1 MKTYMSLGKQWILRI
16 GIFLL
21 ILVLL
26 ADLGMIFMLAEM
38 NGYTLTAEETKLY
51 NFQTITESKCYEIQR
66 EWEWDYDGYSGVS
79 AYNHSPD
86 YRGKTHF
93 RFIITDPD
101 GEVLYSNQPNGSGQA
116 VPGDVWL
123 QTAHTQPVYEHTESS
138 EYGQWTERYAYYGNP
153 WNNEDSLAY
162 TIQGFYSFQSA
173 TLDVY
178 DLVEWIINI
187 FHPLRYFLPV
197 FLLTGI
203 LVLAVLWYK
212 LSVHTGHRQ
221 YLPDHPLYR
230 GEVVLSFFDRIP
242 SDLYLLVLYFLFAL
256 CIALMDPLYDL
267 VELNMVYLA
276 VWACIGLI
284 LAILVLIMAAYITIV
299 SRLKAHTLLKNTLVW
314 RCCLLL
320 WKIWLRCWR
329 VIRIPFVRLGKML
342 SAVPLIW
349 QAALIAPVVVVLYGL
364 FSSLMWESVGV
375 FFLWIL
381 VSLALY
387 LVILYAAYC
396 FRLLMQAG
404 KALAEGNLRYKT
416 DTKHLLSVFREHGEN
431 LNRIGEG
438 MEKALAEKIKSER
451 FKTELITNVSHDI
464 KTPLTSIINYTDLL
478 SREPLE
484 GNAREYTEVL
494 SRQSARLK
502 KLIEDLIEASKASTG
517 NIAVALERLDVCQI
531 VRQSLGEYAER
542 MESRGLHVVETVP
555 DTEIYAMVDGRQ
567 LWRVLDNLYSNV
579 CKYALEGTRVYV
591 VAAEDAGEV
600 IISVKN
606 ISRDVLTT
614 DAEELTERFVQGDSS
629 RASEGSGLGL
639 NIAKSLTELQHGRF
653 RIHCDGDL
661 FRCDISFPVI
671 P

>member
-1 MKTYMSLGKQWILRI
+1 MSLGKQWILRI

-26 ADLGMIFMLAEM
+26 ADLGMIFVLAEM

-51 NFQTITESKCYEIQR
+51 NFQTITESKCHEIRR
-66 EWEWDYDGYSGVS
+66 EWEWDYDAYEGVNEYS
-79 AYNHSPD
+79 HSPD

-101 GEVLYSNQPNGSGQA
+101 GEVLYSNQPNGSGQT

-123 QTAHTQPVYEHTESS
+123 QTAHTQPVYEHTESN

-153 WNNEDSLAY
+153 WNNEDSLVY
-162 TIQGFYSFQSA
+162 TIQGFYSFQST

-178 DLVEWIINI
+178 DLMEWIINT

-197 FLLTGI
+197 FLLIGI

-230 GEVVLSFFDRIP
+230 GEVVLSFFDRLP
-242 SDLYLLVLYFLFAL
+242 SDLYLLALFFLFAL
-256 CIALMDPLYDL
+256 CIAMLDPLYDL

-276 VWACIGLI
+276 GWAFVG
-284 LAILVLIMAAYITIV
+284 LVLAAIVLFMAAYITTV
-299 SRLKAHTLLKNTLVW
+299 SRIKAHTLLKNTLVW

-329 VIRIPFVRLGKML
+329 MIRIPFVRLGKML

-349 QAALIAPVVVVLYGL
+349 QAALIAPVVLVFYGL
-364 FSSLMWESVGV
+364 FSSLMWESVGG
-375 FFLWIL
+375 FFLFLWIL
-381 VSLALY
+381 VSFALY

-396 FRLLMQAG
+396 FRLLMKAG

-416 DTKHLLSVFREHGEN
+416 DTKHLLSAFREHGEN

-531 VRQSLGEYAER
+531 VRQSLGEYEER
-542 MESRGLHVVETVP
+542 MASRGLHVVETIP
-555 DTEIYAMVDGRQ
+555 AEEIYAMVDGRQ

-591 VAAEDAGEV
+591 VTAEDAGEV
-600 IISVKN
+600 TISVKN

-661 FRCDISFPVI
+661 FRCDISFPVV

>member
-1 MKTYMSLGKQWILRI
+1 MKTYMSLGKQWVLRI

-26 ADLGMIFMLAEM
+26 ADLGMIFVLAEM
-38 NGYTLTAEETKLY
+38 NGYSLTKEEMRLY
-51 NFQTITESKCYEIQR
+51 NFQTITESKCYEIHR
-66 EWEWDYDGYSGVS
+66 EWEWDYDAYEGVNEYS
-79 AYNHSPD
+79 HSPD

-93 RFIITDPD
+93 RFIITAPD
-101 GEVLYSNQPNGSGQA
+101 GKVLYSNQPNGSGQA

-123 QTAHTQPVYEHTESS
+123 KTEHTQPVYEHTESN
-138 EYGQWTERYAYYGNP
+138 EYGHWTERYAYYGNP
-153 WNNEDSLAY
+153 WNNEDTHVY
-162 TIQGFYSFQSA
+162 TIQAFYGFSSA
-173 TLDVY
+173 TFDVY
-178 DLVEWIINI
+178 DLVDLIIDT
-187 FHPLRYFLPV
+187 FHPLRYFLPA
-197 FLLTGI
+197 LLLIGI
-203 LVLAVLWYK
+203 IALVILWYK

-230 GEVVLSFFDRIP
+230 GEVVLTFFDRIP
-242 SDLYLLVLYFLFAL
+242 SDLYLIALFFLFAL
-256 CIALMDPLYDL
+256 CIALLDPLYDL

-299 SRLKAHTLLKNTLVW
+299 SRLKARTLLKNTLVW

-416 DTKHLLSVFREHGEN
+416 DTKHLLSAFREHGEN

-438 MEKALAEKIKSER
+438 MEIALTEKIKSER

-484 GNAREYTEVL
+484 GNAKAYTEVL

-531 VRQSLGEYAER
+531 VRQSLGEYTER
-542 MESRGLHVVETVP
+542 MENRGLHVVETIP
-555 DTEIYAMVDGRQ
+555 AEEIYAMVDGRQ

-600 IISVKN
+600 TISVKN

-639 NIAKSLTELQHGRF
+639 NIARSLTELQHGRF

-661 FRCDISFPVI
+661 FRCDITFPVV